1 MLKTSNK
8 NIIIIN
14 ASKIQDFVGLE
25 SQLQSML
32 AYDECKNTALQKSC
46 HGDKCS
52 LLLYSKTGF
61 KSSNEKVGGFITMT
75 SVKKQDETIID
86 EIYNLC
92 SATPRITKDLL
103 KIAVS
108 MSKAK
113 AFWIGMPINAPQWE
127 KYLKI
132 FAKLGFKN
140 PVITNTSPSGYSLNY
155 EYMAF
160 LRTSNKVP
168 TEGSIEST
176 IETAERLKLR
186 YARGPLVAAEGI
198 NVIVP
203 PFNEKA
209 KRFNRKGGDDIFVP
223 DTCLSGYALERY
235 INEGTYGV
243 VYGACDIEGNCD
255 YILKVQN
262 LANDGAQK
270 EWENEVKL
278 TQALNKNGIGS
289 KMARAWI
296 CDEDDQRLGIFASE
310 KWDGDLQGGECPP
323 LNIIEKI
330 EDQIDALHKMG
341 LVHGD
346 ILPKNI
352 LVKRDKD
359 GNITDATISDF
370 GTVDTVEQWKFK
382 QHDHEWIKTFYDY
395 HHHPGA
401 PYMALYY
408 DEENVSLNK
417 VINDPAHLD
426 MPLMFY
432 FRTRCT
438 DDERY

>member
-1 MLKTSNK
+1 MLKTSDN

-14 ASKIQDFVGLE
+14 APKIHEFAGLE

-32 AYDECKNTALQKSC
+32 AHDECKNTALQKSC
-46 HGDKCS
+46 QGDKCS
-52 LLLYSKTGF
+52 LLLYSNTGF
-61 KSSNEKVGGFITMT
+61 KSSNEKLDGFITMT
-75 SVKKQDETIID
+75 SVKKQDGTTID

-92 SATPRITKDLL
+92 SATPRITEDLL
-103 KIAVS
+103 KIAVD

-113 AFWIGMPINAPQWE
+113 SFWIGMPVNAPRW
-127 KYLKI
+127 KKHLKI

-160 LRTSNKVP
+160 LRISNKVP
-168 TEGSIEST
+168 TEGSIDST

-186 YARGPLVAAEGI
+186 HLRGPLVTAEGI
-198 NVIVP
+198 DVIVP
-203 PFNEKA
+203 KFNEKA
-209 KRFNRKGGDDIFVP
+209 RRFNRKGGDDIFVS

-243 VYGACDIEGNCD
+243 VYGACDIEGNCE
-255 YILKVQN
+255 YILKVQQ
-262 LANDGAQK
+262 LTNDEAQK
-270 EWENEVKL
+270 DWENEVKL
-278 TQALNKNGIGS
+278 TQTLNKNGIGS

-296 CDEDDQRLGIFASE
+296 CDEDEQKLGIFASE
-310 KWDGDLQGGECPP
+310 KWDGDLQSNECPS

-330 EDQIDALHKMG
+330 EDQITALHKMG

-346 ILPKNI
+346 ILPKNV
-352 LVKRDKD
+352 LVKRDDD

-370 GTVDTVEQWKFK
+370 GTVDTVERWKFK

-395 HHHPGA
+395 HHRPGNSF
-401 PYMALYY
+401 MAIYY

-417 VINDPAHLD
+417 VINDPTHLD
-426 MPLMFY
+426 MPLVFF

-438 DDERY
+438 DEERY